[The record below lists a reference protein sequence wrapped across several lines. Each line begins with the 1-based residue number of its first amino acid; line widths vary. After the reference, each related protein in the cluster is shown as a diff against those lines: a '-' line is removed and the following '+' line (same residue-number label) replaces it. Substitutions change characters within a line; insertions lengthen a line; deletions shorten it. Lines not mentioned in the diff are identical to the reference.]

1 MRILFMGT
9 PEFAVPSLRALV
21 GEHEVLGVVTQPDR
35 RAGRGQR
42 VVFSPVKE
50 VALEY
55 GLPVFQP
62 EKVSDPQVMA
72 ELEALGADL
81 FVVVAFGQRIPDRL
95 LAAPTYGCV
104 NVHSSLLPKYRG
116 AAPINAAILHGDDV
130 TGVTT
135 MYLGS
140 GWDDGDIIL
149 QAEEPI
155 LPRETAGTLHDRL
168 MVKGA
173 ELLLE
178 TVRQIAQGSA
188 PRIPQDHS
196 KASYAFKLKKEAAQ
210 VDFGRTAQKLD
221 RLVRAM
227 NPWPV
232 AWAQIRGETVRIW
245 EAEPA
250 EEGQKGQPGEILSL
264 SEQGLLV
271 ACGSGALFLQ
281 SMQRPGGKVL
291 SGLDF
296 ANGLRL
302 RVGEILN

>member
-81 FVVVAFGQRIPDRL
+81 FVVVAFGQKIPDRL